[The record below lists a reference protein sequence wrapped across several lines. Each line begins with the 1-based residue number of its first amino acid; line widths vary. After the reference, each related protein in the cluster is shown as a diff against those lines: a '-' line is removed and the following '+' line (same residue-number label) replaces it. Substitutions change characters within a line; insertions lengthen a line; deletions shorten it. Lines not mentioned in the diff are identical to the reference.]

1 MARSL
6 TRKLIESHLASGKPV
21 AGEEIGLAVDQALL
35 TDTNGT
41 MAWLQFEAM
50 GFPRV
55 VPPCVVTYIDHNVYQ
70 VDSRNS
76 DDHRYLQTAARRY
89 GAIFSKPGNGI
100 CHQVHLESFSVP
112 GQTLLGTDSHTPLCG
127 AAGMLAIG
135 AGGLDV
141 AVALGGGPYSFT
153 MPEVVNV
160 WLTGELQPWVTA
172 KDVIM
177 ELLRR
182 LSVRGGAGKIFEYA
196 GPGVASLSLPQRM
209 TLANMGAELG
219 LTTSVFPSDA
229 VTRDYF
235 RRLHRKHAWTPQA
248 ADDHAEYDDRFE
260 LDLAVVTPL
269 VALPGSPDRV
279 VPVGEVE
286 GTKIEQVMVG
296 SCTNGSWEDMWAVTQ
311 VLQGRHVHPDVSF
324 VLFPGSHRILETMA
338 REGLLADLL
347 ASGALISEPTC
358 GACAGIGH
366 VPAAGTKSL
375 RAFNRNFPGR
385 SGVKGD
391 EVYLCSSVTAA
402 ASALTGAITDPR
414 TAGAPASL
422 YLPESFAASS
432 AGLVTPDGTG
442 DVVRGPN
449 IKSVPLGEPVAEAL
463 DAPVLLKLGDKVS
476 TDDIS
481 PAGAA
486 VLVFR
491 SNIPAIAEFCFKY
504 VDPEFAARARA
515 AGSGIVV
522 AGELYGQGSS
532 REAAAIGPMY
542 LGVRAVLAKSFARIH
557 RANLINWGVV
567 PLTFED
573 PSAYDAL
580 ERDDRL
586 RLDGLRAALASGDR
600 VSVLDTRLGRRFSAS
615 CVLTTR
621 ERDILLAGGLLAQT
635 SRTEPLRAHGTPP
648 TECAGPADP
657 VPMTQRRIRAVYMRG
672 GTSRCLVFHAAD
684 LPGAG
689 AERDRVLLAA
699 LGSPDPYGRQLDGLG
714 GGISS
719 LSKACIIGPPSS
731 PGADVDYTFAQVE
744 VTTPRVDYKGN
755 CGNCSSAVG
764 PFAIDERLVPAVED
778 KTRVRIHNTNTR
790 KLIVAHVPVKGG
802 EA

>member
-1 MARSL
+1 VGRSL
-6 TRKLIESHLASGKPV
+6 TRKLIEAHLAAGKPV
-21 AGEEIGLAVDQALL
+21 AGEEIGLAVDQVLL

-41 MAWLQFEAM
+41 MALLQFEAM

-55 VPPCVVTYIDHNVYQ
+55 VPSCVVAYVDHNVYQ

-89 GAIFSKPGNGI
+89 GAVFSKPGNGI
-100 CHQVHLESFSVP
+100 CHQVHLESFSAP

-141 AVALGGGPYSFT
+141 AVVMGGGPYAFA
-153 MPEVVNV
+153 MPEVVSV
-160 WLTGELQPWVTA
+160 WLTGALQPWVTA
-172 KDVIM
+172 KDVIL

-182 LSVRGGAGKIFEYA
+182 LSVRGGAGRIFEYG

-235 RRLHRKHAWTPQA
+235 RRLHRKQAWTPQA
-248 ADDHAEYDDRFE
+248 PDEDAEYDDRFE
-260 LDLAVVTPL
+260 LDLSAITPL

-279 VPVGEVE
+279 VPVEEVE

-347 ASGALISEPTC
+347 ASGALLSEPTC
-358 GACAGIGH
+358 GSCAGIGH

-414 TAGAPASL
+414 TVGAPASL

-432 AGLVTPDGTG
+432 AGLVMPDGQG
-442 DVVRGPN
+442 EVVRGPN
-449 IKSVPLGEPVAEAL
+449 IKSVPLGEPVAESLEAT
-463 DAPVLLKLGDKVS
+463 VLLKLGDKVS

-491 SNIPAIAEFCFKY
+491 SNVPAIAEFCFKY
-504 VDPEFAARARA
+504 VDPDFVARARA
-515 AGSGIVV
+515 AGCSIIV
-522 AGELYGQGSS
+522 AGETYGQGSS
-532 REAAAIGPMY
+532 REVAAIGPMY

-567 PLTFED
+567 PLTFDD

-586 RLDGLRAALASGDR
+586 RLSGLRAALAAGDR
-600 VSVLDTRLGRRFSAS
+600 VSVLDTRTGGRFSVS
-615 CVLTTR
+615 CVLTAR
-621 ERDILLAGGLLAQT
+621 ERDILLAGGLLAHT
-635 SRTEPLRAHGTPP
+635 RA
-648 TECAGPADP
+648 
-657 VPMTQRRIRAVYMRG
+657 RA
-672 GTSRCLVFHAAD
+672 
-684 LPGAG
+684 
-689 AERDRVLLAA
+689 
-699 LGSPDPYGRQLDGLG
+699 
-714 GGISS
+714 
-719 LSKACIIGPPSS
+719 
-731 PGADVDYTFAQVE
+731 
-744 VTTPRVDYKGN
+744 
-755 CGNCSSAVG
+755 
-764 PFAIDERLVPAVED
+764 
-778 KTRVRIHNTNTR
+778 
-790 KLIVAHVPVKGG
+790 
-802 EA
+802 